1 MGQDNRRD
9 MGECGKTKALASPEE
24 ILSRMCSSTSSI
36 QDFILE
42 GKNEQEELMALSSY
56 CNLLHILQSIILP
69 TLIHKA
75 ISSPCLSKNI
85 LSTIFTGCHGN
96 IGQYVGQGLWALKLG
111 KARVLK
117 KLNETH
123 VKPLEQCLAHSKFS
137 INVSFPYFNFSFPTP
152 C

>member
-1 MGQDNRRD
+1 
-9 MGECGKTKALASPEE
+9 
-24 ILSRMCSSTSSI
+24 
-36 QDFILE
+36 
-42 GKNEQEELMALSSY
+42 MALSSY
-56 CNLLHILQSIILP
+56 RNLLHILQSIILP
-69 TLIHKA
+69 PLIHKA

-111 KARVLK
+111 KAKVLK

-152 C
+152 CWMFLESHFPSLVHSFHQLSNVRHLWLVHGVGNELDLMPTSYVEI